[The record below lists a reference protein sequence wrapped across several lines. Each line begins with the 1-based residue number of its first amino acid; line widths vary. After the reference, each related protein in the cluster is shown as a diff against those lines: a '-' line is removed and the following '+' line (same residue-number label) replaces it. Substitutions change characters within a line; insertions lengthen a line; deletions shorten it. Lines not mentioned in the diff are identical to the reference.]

1 MLRGRRNI
9 YRALGLIVVYVGGCC
24 FSPLWAVDAQENC
37 AASRMIRKAI
47 KQVLPAAPKHWVGDG
62 FHVHPVFSNKAFS
75 AELSPFLMFD
85 YAAPK
90 YFGPSTERRG
100 VGQHP
105 HRGFETVTIA
115 FSGEIEHAD
124 STGQRDIIRAGDVQ
138 WMTAGRG
145 IIHEE
150 FMSTEFSKTGG
161 DLEMCQLWLNLPHKH
176 KMVKPGYQAITAGQI
191 PNVPLSSG
199 DLADGHVRVIAGD
212 YNSTSGVASTFTPVN
227 LWDIVMRAP
236 SRPYTFDIPAGHNTV
251 LFVRRGSI
259 EVSDGDGSNQQ
270 LGGQQVAI
278 LEQPGT
284 LLEIT
289 ALEADTSVLL
299 LGGEPIDEPIAAQG
313 PFVMNTQAEL
323 QQAMHD
329 FRSGRMGQ

>member
-1 MLRGRRNI
+1 MPRGRRSI
-9 YRALGLIVVYVGGCC
+9 YRALGLVAILSGAC
-24 FSPLWAVDAQENC
+24 SPLLAVRAQEDC
-37 AASRMIRKAI
+37 AAASTPMIRKAI

-90 YFGPSTERRG
+90 YFGPSSKRRG

-124 STGQRDIIRAGDVQ
+124 STGQSDTIRAGDVQ

-150 FMSTEFSKTGG
+150 FMSTEFSKAGG
-161 DLEMCQLWLNLPHKH
+161 ELEMCQLWLNLPKKH
-176 KMVKPGYQAITAGQI
+176 KMAQPGYQAITNQQI
-191 PNVPLSSG
+191 PNAPLPSG
-199 DLADGHVRVIAGD
+199 DPADGHVRVIAGS
-212 YNSTSGVASTFTPVN
+212 YNSTGGAATTFTPVN
-227 LWDIVMRAP
+227 LWDIVMRTA
-236 SRPYTFDIPAGHNTV
+236 SLPYLFEIPAGHNTV

-259 EVSDGDGSNQQ
+259 EVSDGGGSNQQ

-289 ALEADTSVLL
+289 ALESDTSVLL
-299 LGGEPIDEPIAAQG
+299 LGGEPIDEPIAARG

-323 QQAMHD
+323 QQANDD
-329 FRSGRMGQ
+329 FRNGRMGR

>member
-1 MLRGRRNI
+1 MPPAARRST
-9 YRALGLIVVYVGGCC
+9 A
-24 FSPLWAVDAQENC
+24 A
-37 AASRMIRKAI
+37 AASSLLIPLRAAG
-47 KQVLPAAPKHWVGDG
+47 VPAGR
-62 FHVHPVFSNKAFS
+62 
-75 AELSPFLMFD
+75 FD

-90 YFGPSTERRG
+90 YFGPSSKRRG

-124 STGQRDIIRAGDVQ
+124 STGQSDTIRAGDVQ

-161 DLEMCQLWLNLPHKH
+161 ELEMCQLWLNLPKKY
-176 KMVKPGYQAITAGQI
+176 KMSKPGYQAITKQQI
-191 PNVPLSSG
+191 PNVALPSG
-199 DLADGHVRVIAGD
+199 VRADGHVRLIAGD
-212 YNSTSGVASTFTPVN
+212 YNSTKGAATTFTPVN
-227 LWDIVMRAP
+227 LWDIVMATP
-236 SRPYTFDIPAGHNTV
+236 SLPHVFNIPAGHNTV

-259 EVSDGDGSNQQ
+259 EVSDGEGSSQQ

-284 LLEIT
+284 LLEHWVEDGRSLPGT
-289 ALEADTSVLL
+289 
-299 LGGEPIDEPIAAQG
+299 
-313 PFVMNTQAEL
+313 TQAGTCMRLHPCWYHFGGLSEQTQPL
-323 QQAMHD
+323 LT
-329 FRSGRMGQ
+329 G